1 MPSVLAM
8 GDTLV
13 EVSMQVTDAW
23 EDSPDMQASSCMVGA
38 GGPLNAGAK
47 DASLAKGCGMAE
59 MSHRHVHVLLVPSF
73 LRGTLQ
79 FRE

>member
-1 MPSVLAM
+1 MASVLAM

-38 GGPLNAGAK
+38 GGSAANFAAVAAALGV
-47 DASLAKGCGMAE
+47 DTGLATEVGNDFFGIIL
-59 MSHRHVHVLLVPSF
+59 SN
-73 LRGTLQ
+73 TN
-79 FRE
+79 